1 LEQGRKPHTTMY
13 SEIDESEWAWEKI
26 LTRRIHPDDQP
37 TEDDDETPQND
48 E

>member
-1 LEQGRKPHTTMY
+1 MY
-13 SEIDESEWAWEKI
+13 SDIDESEWAWEKI

-37 TEDDDETPQND
+37 TQDEEDETPQND